1 MSLLTLIGVDAPKEI
16 KNALSARGFELFV
29 LARDGRLPLP
39 IRSHADTLIF
49 ALEDKI
55 FVSRTYF
62 EKNRTLFG
70 ELEKRGY
77 EIITCEREL
86 GGEYPE
92 DIAFNVATVGNYAFG
107 RFDFVAQEIK
117 RELVDRGYALID
129 VKQGYAKCSTAII
142 GDNAIITADSGIA
155 KKAAA
160 LGIDVLKVSAAEG
173 AIELDGYGYGFIGG
187 ACALFENTLY
197 SCGNIELH
205 PDYEAIKAFCYA
217 HGVSLCS
224 LTDGKLY
231 DVGGIIFIN

>member
-1 MSLLTLIGVDAPKEI
+1 MSFLALIGVDAPKEI
-16 KNALSARGFELFV
+16 KNALSARGFKAFE

-49 ALEDKI
+49 TLENKI
-55 FVSRTYF
+55 FVSRAYF
-62 EKNRTLFG
+62 EENRNLFDI
-70 ELEKRGY
+70 LEKRGY
-77 EIITCEREL
+77 CIILCECEL

-92 DIAFNVATVGNYAFG
+92 DIAFNVAVVSRYAFG

-117 RELVDRGYALID
+117 RELIGRGYALID

-155 KKAAA
+155 QKAAA

-205 PDYEAIKAFCYA
+205 PDFEAIKAFCDA

-224 LTDGKLY
+224 LSDGKLC

>member
-1 MSLLTLIGVDAPKEI
+1 MSFLALIGVDAPKEI
-16 KNALSARGFELFV
+16 KNALSARGFKAFE
-29 LARDGRLPLP
+29 LARDGRLPSP

-49 ALEDKI
+49 TLENKI
-55 FVSRTYF
+55 FVSRAYF
-62 EKNRTLFG
+62 EENRNLFG
-70 ELEKRGY
+70 ELEKRAY
-77 EIITCEREL
+77 SIILCEREL

-92 DIAFNVATVGNYAFG
+92 DIAFNVAVVGRYAFG

-142 GDNAIITADSGIA
+142 SDNAIVTADSGIA

-173 AIELDGYGYGFIGG
+173 TIELDGYGYGFIGG
-187 ACALFENTLY
+187 ACALFDNTLY

-205 PDYEAIKAFCYA
+205 PDFESIKTFCDA

-224 LTDGKLY
+224 LTDGKLC

>member
-1 MSLLTLIGVDAPKEI
+1 MSLLALIGVDAPKEI
-16 KNALSARGFELFV
+16 KNALLARGFELFV
-29 LARDGRLPLP
+29 LARDGQLPLP

-55 FVSRTYF
+55 FVSRAYF
-62 EKNRTLFG
+62 EKNRALFDT
-70 ELEKRGY
+70 LEKRGCS
-77 EIITCEREL
+77 IIPCKCEL

-92 DIAFNVATVGNYAFG
+92 DIAFNVATIGRYAFG

-117 RELVDRGYALID
+117 RELVDRGYTLID

-155 KKAAA
+155 KNAAA

-173 AIELDGYGYGFIGG
+173 AIELEGYGYGFIGG

-197 SCGNIELH
+197 SCGNVEIH
-205 PDYEAIKAFCYA
+205 PDFEAIRDFCEA

-224 LTDGKLY
+224 LTDDKLY
-231 DVGGIIFIN
+231 DVGGILFIK

>member
-1 MSLLTLIGVDAPKEI
+1 MSLLALIGVDAPKEI
-16 KNALSARGFELFV
+16 KNALLARGFELFE
-29 LARDGRLPLP
+29 LARYGRLPLP

-49 ALEDKI
+49 TLENKI
-55 FVSRTYF
+55 FVSRAYF
-62 EKNRTLFG
+62 EENRTLFDI
-70 ELEKRGY
+70 LEKRGCS
-77 EIITCEREL
+77 IIPCECEL

-92 DIAFNVATVGNYAFG
+92 DIAFNVATVGRYAFG

-142 GDNAIITADSGIA
+142 SDNAIITADSGIA
-155 KKAAA
+155 KKASS

-173 AIELDGYGYGFIGG
+173 AIELEGYGYGFIGG

-205 PDYEAIKAFCYA
+205 PDYEAIKTFCNA

-231 DVGGIIFIN
+231 DVGGILFIK

>member
-1 MSLLTLIGVDAPKEI
+1 MSTLALIGTRAPKKI
-16 KNALSARGFELFV
+16 KNVLSAFGFEIFELEPDV
-29 LARDGRLPLP
+29 RLPLP

-49 ALEDKI
+49 TLEDKI
-55 FVSRTYF
+55 FVSRAYF
-62 EKNRTLFG
+62 EKNRAFFG

-77 EIITCEREL
+77 IIVPCKCEL
-86 GGEYPE
+86 GGEYPK
-92 DIAFNVATVGNYAFG
+92 DIAFNVATVGRYAFG

-155 KKAAA
+155 KKTAA

-173 AIELDGYGYGFIGG
+173 AIELEGYGYGFIGG

-231 DVGGIIFIN
+231 DVGGILFIR

>member
-1 MSLLTLIGVDAPKEI
+1 MSLLALIGVDAPKEI
-16 KNALSARGFELFV
+16 KNALSAHGFELFE

-49 ALEDKI
+49 TLENKI
-55 FVSRTYF
+55 FVSRAYF
-62 EKNRTLFG
+62 EENRTLFDI
-70 ELEKRGY
+70 LEKRGCC
-77 EIITCEREL
+77 IIPCECEL

-92 DIAFNVATVGNYAFG
+92 DIAFNVATVGRYAFG
-107 RFDFVAQEIK
+107 RFDFVADEIK
-117 RELVDRGYALID
+117 RELICRNYTLID

-142 GDNAIITADSGIA
+142 SANAIITADSGIA
-155 KKAAA
+155 KKASS
-160 LGIDVLKVSAAEG
+160 LGIDVLKVSAAES

-205 PDYEAIKAFCYA
+205 PDFEAIRDFCLT

-224 LTDGKLY
+224 LSDGKLC
-231 DVGGIIFIN
+231 DLGGILFIN

>member
-1 MSLLTLIGVDAPKEI
+1 MSTLALIGVDAPEEI
-16 KNALSARGFELFV
+16 KNALSARGFELFE

-55 FVSRTYF
+55 FVSRAYF
-62 EKNRTLFG
+62 ESNPALFE
-70 ELEKRGY
+70 ELRARGY
-77 EIITCEREL
+77 IIVPCKCEL

-155 KKAAA
+155 QRATS

-205 PDYEAIKAFCYA
+205 PDFEAIRDFCLT

-224 LTDGKLY
+224 LSDGKLC
-231 DVGGIIFIN
+231 DLGGILFIN

>member
-1 MSLLTLIGVDAPKEI
+1 MSLLALIGVDAPKEI
-16 KNALSARGFELFV
+16 KNALLARGFELFV
-29 LARDGRLPLP
+29 LTRDGRLPLP

-55 FVSRTYF
+55 FVSHAYF
-62 EKNRTLFG
+62 EENRALFG

-92 DIAFNVATVGNYAFG
+92 DIAFNVATVDNYAFG

-173 AIELDGYGYGFIGG
+173 TIELEGYGYGFIGG

-205 PDYEAIKAFCYA
+205 PDYEAIKAFCDA

-231 DVGGIIFIN
+231 DVGGIMFIN